1 MRGVPSGIP
10 IVRGY
15 ALRLGASISGPH
27 SGRILHAHAA
37 RLLAAA
43 VMPQHKCQGGL
54 IQRGVMTRSVEEHQ
68 QAVLGLLRYSSAFA
82 DGAPEILPL
91 AAARGRVLAEDLL
104 SPVNLPPFDNSQMDG
119 YAVHGDDLDGS
130 SPLHLAVA
138 PPVPAGGEPAA
149 LEPGHAAPIMTG
161 AMIPEGAAAVVPI
174 EKAVPPQFPTTGQYR
189 GEEGLTVEL
198 PVAQEGSFIRRTGS
212 DLEAGSVALVA
223 GTLLGPSQLGLLAAC
238 GLATVPV
245 RPRFRVLLLST
256 GDEVQEP
263 GTELTPGRIFDANTT
278 LLTTALEEAGAHVQR
293 HSVVADNPEELRSAL
308 QEIGGQ
314 VNLILSTGGI
324 SQGAYEVVKQALADS
339 SVEFLSVA
347 MQPGGPQAIGTIN
360 GVPFLGFPGNP
371 VSALVSF
378 EMFLRPA
385 LGTVTGL
392 PGNRV
397 CLPARLTEDV
407 QSPEGKHQVRRG
419 LYTDRSGQ
427 GEGIGDV
434 TLLGGPGSHLLHAL
448 AASNALVHLPAGTGT
463 VEAGTPV
470 AVWLLGELRQGAQ
483 PLHPGNPT
491 REALT

>member
-1 MRGVPSGIP
+1 
-10 IVRGY
+10 
-15 ALRLGASISGPH
+15 
-27 SGRILHAHAA
+27 
-37 RLLAAA
+37 
-43 VMPQHKCQGGL
+43 
-54 IQRGVMTRSVEEHQ
+54 MTRTVEEHQ

-82 DGAPEILPL
+82 EGPAEVLPL
-91 AAARGRVLAEDLL
+91 SVARGRVLAEDLL
-104 SPVNLPPFDNSQMDG
+104 TPVSLPAFDNSQMDG
-119 YAVHGDDLDGS
+119 YAVHRDDLGGAEA
-130 SPLHLAVA
+130 LCLAVA
-138 PPVPAGGEPAA
+138 RPVPAGAEPAI

-174 EKAVPPQFPTTGQYR
+174 ERAVPSQFPTAAQFR
-189 GEEGLTVEL
+189 EEETLTVEL
-198 PVAQEGSFIRRTGS
+198 PVVEEGLFIRRAGS
-212 DLEAGSVALVA
+212 DLMEGSVALEA
-223 GTLLGPSQLGLLAAC
+223 GTLLGPAQLGLIAAC

-245 RPRFRVLLLST
+245 RPRFLVLLLST

-263 GTELTPGRIFDANTT
+263 GTELAPGRIYDANTT
-278 LLTTALEEAGAHVQR
+278 LLTTALEESGAEVQR
-293 HSVVADNPEELRSAL
+293 HSIVADNPEKLRRAL
-308 QEIGGQ
+308 QSIGRP

-339 SVEFLSVA
+339 SVEFLSVS

-385 LGTVTGL
+385 LSTVTGI
-392 PGNRV
+392 PGNRA

-407 QSPEGKHQVRRG
+407 QSPENKHQIRRG
-419 LYTDRSGQ
+419 IYTDRSGQ

-448 AASNALVHLPAGTGT
+448 AVSNALVHLPVGTGT

-470 AVWLLGELRQGAQ
+470 AVWLLGELRGGVQ
-483 PLHPGNPT
+483 PFHPSNPN

>member
-1 MRGVPSGIP
+1 
-10 IVRGY
+10 
-15 ALRLGASISGPH
+15 
-27 SGRILHAHAA
+27 
-37 RLLAAA
+37 
-43 VMPQHKCQGGL
+43 
-54 IQRGVMTRSVEEHQ
+54 MTRTVEEHQ

-82 DGAPEILPL
+82 DRPAETLPL
-91 AAARGRVLAEDLL
+91 AAARGRVLAEDLMA
-104 SPVNLPPFDNSQMDG
+104 PVSLPPFDNSQMDG
-119 YAVHGDDLDGS
+119 YAVHRDDLGGAE
-130 SPLHLAVA
+130 PLQLAIA
-138 PPVPAGGEPAA
+138 RPVPAGAAPAA
-149 LEPGHAAPIMTG
+149 LEPGQAAPIMTG

-174 EKAVPPQFPTTGQYR
+174 ERAVPSQFPTAAQYR
-189 GEEGLTVEL
+189 DGMQLTVEL
-198 PVAQEGSFIRRTGS
+198 PAVEEGLFIRSAGS
-212 DLEAGSVALVA
+212 DVAAGSIALEA
-223 GTLLGPSQLGLLAAC
+223 GTLLGPAQLGLLAAC

-245 RPRFRVLLLST
+245 RPRFLVLLLST

-263 GTELTPGRIFDANTT
+263 GSTLAPGRIFDANTT
-278 LLTTALEEAGAHVQR
+278 LLTTALEEAGAEVQR
-293 HSVVADNPEELRSAL
+293 RSVVADNPEELRAAL
-308 QEIGGQ
+308 QGLDGA

-385 LGTVTGL
+385 LGTVTGI

-407 QSPEGKHQVRRG
+407 QSPENKHQVRRG
-419 LYTDRSGQ
+419 LYTDRAGQ
-427 GEGIGDV
+427 GEGTGDV
-434 TLLGGPGSHLLHAL
+434 ELLGGPGSHLLHAL
-448 AASNALVHLPAGTGT
+448 AGSNALVHLPVGTGA

-470 AVWLLGELRQGAQ
+470 AVWLLSELRGGVQ
-483 PLHPGNPT
+483 PLHPSNPN